1 MRYKSSVKIRL
12 YLNDKVALGPGKADL
27 LDAIVQHGSI
37 SAAGRAMGM
46 SYKRAWDLVNTMN
59 ECFTQPVVITAKGG
73 SHGGGAEVTEL
84 GKLILTQYRQAQYN
98 AERAVEQ
105 QLHSLS
111 EQLKASFS
119 ESKN

>member
-59 ECFTQPVVITAKGG
+59 ECFTQPMVITAKGG